1 MVQLTKPQKTN
12 DDIADKIISAIV
24 DDFNMRVGVG
34 SIWRQ
39 LDSGRKQ
46 EIKSKWKWI
55 ITEEL
60 QANR

>member
-1 MVQLTKPQKTN
+1 MVQLAKSQKTN
-12 DDIADKIISAIV
+12 EDIADKIISAIV

-60 QANR
+60 QASR